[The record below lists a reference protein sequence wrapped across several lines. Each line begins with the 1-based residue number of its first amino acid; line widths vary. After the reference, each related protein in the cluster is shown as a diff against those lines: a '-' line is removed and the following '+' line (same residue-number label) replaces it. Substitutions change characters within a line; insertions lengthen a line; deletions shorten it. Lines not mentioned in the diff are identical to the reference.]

1 VYARHGY
8 TARVSSG
15 RWVGGENRFTNQHL
29 HPTLSLS
36 TIMTTP
42 SIPLIPKV
50 QPVQKDPPTVRYLKM
65 SDPRVWLPYIIILAG
80 LYLLYPLQSQAVEAR
95 CLKMA
100 KAELDEV
107 TAIVKDVT
115 ATVREVTATFSQIT
129 ETSNQITEIMAQIQ
143 SEFDKMAPSLN
154 DALRRLEDTG
164 FCSVSITVS

>member
-1 VYARHGY
+1 
-8 TARVSSG
+8 
-15 RWVGGENRFTNQHL
+15 
-29 HPTLSLS
+29 
-36 TIMTTP
+36 MTTP
-42 SIPLIPKV
+42 SILLIPKV
-50 QPVQKDPPTVRYLKM
+50 QSVQKDPPTVRYLKM

-107 TAIVKDVT
+107 TAMFKD
-115 ATVREVTATFSQIT
+115 VTATFSQIT